1 MQVRTRN
8 CPWIWTTEPLRAPIF
23 PTVNHRAIVPSLLLA
38 STLCWADS
46 LSTSAVPVRKDST
59 KVLKIQ
65 VVPIHGEIDE
75 GLEHFVKRAI
85 DDAVAA
91 KPDLIV
97 FDIDTWGGRLD
108 AAFEISDAITSIKP
122 CSTAA
127 FVARKA
133 ISAGAL
139 IALSTHRVY
148 MAPGATIGDCAP
160 ILQGEQGPIFVGE
173 KVESPLRARFRS
185 LARRSHLPPELA
197 EKMVSKDLAA
207 LSAVDSAGN
216 LVWFSQESW
225 EGLDDSARARY
236 HGSRTEVAEGQLL
249 TLDDQEALK
258 WGFSGGTFADISALE
273 TAQGWTESK
282 RLDPT
287 WSETSLRWLSN
298 YVSILFVL
306 GLAGIYLEY
315 KMPGTGIFG
324 IAGALFLALA
334 LGSQF
339 LLGMASYTALILAG
353 IGVLLVALEILLFP
367 GTVVLALVGLGC
379 LLVALVFSLQGFA
392 LPDPKLP
399 WQAIQMRHSLIT
411 VLSTALG
418 AGVLSVAAVRWLVPL
433 LPFREGPYLQATLK
447 DLPESTPLASDPL
460 TGTIATVRSTLRPV
474 GSIDLDGV
482 EHPAISITGM
492 LSAGSRVRITGK
504 RGNEFLVEP
513 ADES

>member
-1 MQVRTRN
+1 M
-8 CPWIWTTEPLRAPIF
+8 IAPSDSYF
-23 PTVNHRAIVPSLLLA
+23 HSVNHRALVPTLILA
-38 STLCWADS
+38 STLCWGDS
-46 LSTSAVPVRKDST
+46 LSVSEAPFRKDSA
-59 KVLKIQ
+59 KIQKIQ

-139 IALSTHRVY
+139 IALSTQRVY

-173 KVESPLRARFRS
+173 KVESPLRARFRA
-185 LARRSHLPPELA
+185 LARRSHLPVELA

-207 LSAVDSAGN
+207 LSAKDNTGK
-216 LVWFSQESW
+216 LVWFSQQSW
-225 EGLDDSARARY
+225 EGLDDSVRAKY
-236 HGSRTEVAEGQLL
+236 HEARTEVAEGQLL
-249 TLDDQEALK
+249 TMDDQEAVR
-258 WGFSGGTFADISALE
+258 WGFSGGTFADLHALE
-273 TAQGWTESK
+273 KVQGWSESK

-298 YVSILFVL
+298 YVAILFVL
-306 GLAGIYLEY
+306 GLAGLYLEY

-324 IAGALFLALA
+324 VMGALFLALA

-339 LLGMASYTALILAG
+339 LLGMASYSALILAA
-353 IGVLLVALEILLFP
+353 IGVLLVAVEILLFP
-367 GTVVLALVGLGC
+367 GTVVLAFAGLGC

-418 AGVLSVAAVRWLVPL
+418 AAVLSVAAVRWLVPR
-433 LPFREGPYLQATLK
+433 LPFREGPYLTATLK
-447 DLPESTPLASDPL
+447 DLPEAAPLAEHPW
-460 TGTIATVRSTLRPV
+460 TGSIATVRSTLRPV

-492 LSAGSRVRITGK
+492 LAVGTRVRITGR
-504 RGNEFLVEP
+504 RGSEFLVEP
-513 ADES
+513 VQES